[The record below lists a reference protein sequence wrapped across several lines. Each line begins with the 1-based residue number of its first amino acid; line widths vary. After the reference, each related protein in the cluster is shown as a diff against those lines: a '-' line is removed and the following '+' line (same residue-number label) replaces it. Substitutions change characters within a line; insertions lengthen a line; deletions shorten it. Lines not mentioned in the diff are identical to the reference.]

1 MTLNTARVTFE
12 EQELLFKKSDYIANP
27 MREESPVVTGSF
39 LLALVLIF
47 LAKSSEIKFSAM
59 KSPRLSANISTM
71 LIIKLENTTYFKKQ
85 TKLLK

>member
-39 LLALVLIF
+39 IKQNQWLFVKWLHEKLIN
-47 LAKSSEIKFSAM
+47 
-59 KSPRLSANISTM
+59 RCVVV
-71 LIIKLENTTYFKKQ
+71 
-85 TKLLK
+85 